1 MQPAKLFFSTLLF
14 ISISLSSGTQSSMD
28 VFFSALPYPN
38 YKECAAILY
47 KGKLLVD
54 EYSPKGKCKLEQGMK
69 GTLSVATITSSD
81 SDNTPVPAKNIA
93 FRVAI
98 KNGRTNTIWMY
109 SEKNLLEVQ
118 LEDILKKCEKG
129 DRIIFMTVDQQYSL
143 PHHEIELNSGC

>member
-47 KGKLLVD
+47 KGNLLVN
-54 EYSPKGKCKLEQGMK
+54 EYSPRGICKLEEGMT
-69 GTLSVATITSSD
+69 GTLTVATVKLSD
-81 SDNTPVPAKNIA
+81 SGGIPVKNIA
-93 FRVAI
+93 FKVAI
-98 KNGRTNTIWMY
+98 KNARTNTIWMY
-109 SEKNLLEVQ
+109 SEKALLEVQ